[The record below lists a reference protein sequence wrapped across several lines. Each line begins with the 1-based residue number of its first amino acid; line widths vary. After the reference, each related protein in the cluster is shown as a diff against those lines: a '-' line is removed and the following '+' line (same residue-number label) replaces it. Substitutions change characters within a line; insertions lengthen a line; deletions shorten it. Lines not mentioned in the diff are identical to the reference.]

1 MDEAH
6 AAMSTGW
13 PADSMRQATTSMG
26 TDQSSTNDADV
37 DQWENEG
44 GTVLAPAPAG
54 SSIAKDAHRCRHV
67 RLTTKRPPPER
78 GSCSSTEECVLSSLI
93 NQ

>member
-6 AAMSTGW
+6 AALSTGW
-13 PADSMRQATTSMG
+13 PAGSMRQATTSMG

-44 GTVLAPAPAG
+44 GTVLAPA
-54 SSIAKDAHRCRHV
+54 RR
-67 RLTTKRPPPER
+67 
-78 GSCSSTEECVLSSLI
+78 
-93 NQ
+93 

>member
-44 GTVLAPAPAG
+44 GTVLAPA
-54 SSIAKDAHRCRHV
+54 
-67 RLTTKRPPPER
+67 RL
-78 GSCSSTEECVLSSLI
+78 
-93 NQ
+93 

>member
-13 PADSMRQATTSMG
+13 PDESMRQPTTSMG
-26 TDQSSTNDADV
+26 TDQSSTSGADV

-44 GTVLAPAPAG
+44 GTVLAPA
-54 SSIAKDAHRCRHV
+54 RR
-67 RLTTKRPPPER
+67 
-78 GSCSSTEECVLSSLI
+78 
-93 NQ
+93 